1 MAQKEGQNTKDLA
14 KKNDSE
20 TQDNQDLPNYSSQTV
35 TTKPALSEEQKQRML
50 KNRELAEEKRRQRQA
65 EKSQTM
71 LADVSRATDENEK

>member
-1 MAQKEGQNTKDLA
+1 MAQKEGQRPKDFA
-14 KKNDSE
+14 TKNDSE
-20 TQDNQDLPNYSSQTV
+20 TQDNQYLPNYSSQTP

-71 LADVSRATDENEK
+71 LADVSRAEDENEK

>member
-71 LADVSRATDENEK
+71 LADVSRAEDENEK

>member
-1 MAQKEGQNTKDLA
+1 MAQKEGQHTKDLA

-20 TQDNQDLPNYSSQTV
+20 TQDNQDLTNYSSQTV

-65 EKSQTM
+65 EKC
-71 LADVSRATDENEK
+71 